1 MPQRLQLRH
10 YLHLLIALAAC
21 VVQIACTPEA
31 SSPLKNVSGLLP
43 DLKFA
48 MTDDAG
54 HAVTA
59 HDYRGDVVLVF
70 FGFTSCEDVC
80 PLTMA
85 RLAEALGETSSHG
98 QGIRVLFVT
107 VDPARDTVNRL
118 HEYVRSFGPEFVGLR
133 GTAEELRGLAKRYRV
148 VYSQRKPDANGEY
161 EVMHSGGVFVFD
173 QSGRAR
179 YLVMPDD
186 PASAIT
192 AGLDRLTAT
201 SGKRASAG

>member
-1 MPQRLQLRH
+1 M
-10 YLHLLIALAAC
+10 
-21 VVQIACTPEA
+21 ACTPDE
-31 SSPLKNVSGLLP
+31 STPLKNVSGLLP

-48 MTDDAG
+48 LTDDTG

-59 HDYRGDVVLVF
+59 HDYRGDIVLVF

-85 RLAEALGETSSHG
+85 RLAEALSETDGHG
-98 QGIRVLFVT
+98 QGMRVLFVT
-107 VDPARDTVNRL
+107 VDPARDTIDRL
-118 HEYVRSFGPEFVGLR
+118 HDYVRSFGPEFVGLR
-133 GTAEELRGLAKRYRV
+133 GSAEELRGLAKRYRV
-148 VYSQRKPDANGEY
+148 VYSQGNPDANGEY

-192 AGLDRLTAT
+192 KGLDRLAARA
-201 SGKRASAG
+201 GQRASLLSISDLRSFDPGLNPKICFAG